1 MPLYVFKH
9 PKTGEE
15 IEVIQS
21 MKEDH
26 TYVDNKGVKWDR
38 VFFATNAS
46 VDTQGDCFSREDF
59 AKRTAKQGMTV
70 GDMWDLSKEMSDKRT
85 KKAGKDDVKEKY
97 FKDYAKKRKGVKHDS
112 DPKKKGFGSIQ
123 L

>member
-9 PKTGEE
+9 PETGEE

-26 TYVDNKGVKWDR
+26 KYVDDKGVTWDR
-38 VFFATNAS
+38 VFFAANAAI
-46 VDTQGDCFSREDF
+46 DTQGDCFSREDF
-59 AKRTAKQGMTV
+59 ARRTAKHGMTV
-70 GDMWDLSKEMSDKRT
+70 GDMWDLSKDMSEKRA
-85 KKAGKDDVKEKY
+85 KKAGKDPVKEKY
-97 FKDYAKKRKGVKHDS
+97 FKDYEKKRKGVKHDK